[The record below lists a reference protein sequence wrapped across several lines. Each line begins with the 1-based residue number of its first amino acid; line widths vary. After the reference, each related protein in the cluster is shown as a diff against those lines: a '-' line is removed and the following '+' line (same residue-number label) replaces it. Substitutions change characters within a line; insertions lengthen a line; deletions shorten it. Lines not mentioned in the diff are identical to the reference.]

1 MTARISKM
9 STQRLATASC
19 AIGLLTYAGLTSLI
33 SSPEANASGEDGPP
47 VELTGVVRGF
57 RDSSEPGKPVLIG
70 GGKSEPLTLTLVLD
84 GAYVFDDKLD
94 PEHDVL
100 GGN

>member
-19 AIGLLTYAGLTSLI
+19 AIGLLTYAGLTSLV
-33 SSPEANASGEDGPP
+33 SSPEANAGGEDRPP
-47 VELTGVVRGF
+47 DVVHSV

-70 GGKSEPLTLTLVLD
+70 GGESEPLTLTLVR
-84 GAYVFDDKLD
+84 
-94 PEHDVL
+94 
-100 GGN
+100 